1 MINTMNTNTKSQ
13 LAKLLATENITVQ
26 ENNVKTAS
34 FDVVNRILT
43 LPIFKTDSKDVS
55 DMLIAH
61 ECAHAL
67 FTPTKSWQDITDDD
81 ELRSYINVLEDTRI
95 DKLIQSKYPGIVR
108 NYENGFDIL
117 NSKNFF
123 GVRDKNIN
131 TELML
136 IDKINLKSK
145 SLNRLPF
152 NFSKDE
158 NKWLV
163 KVDAIKTFKDVVK
176 LAKDMLD
183 WQKKQVDQMKK
194 LPNFDELAIVK
205 SYDLSDKKSDDSDTI
220 KQNSSDDNNTKESDK
235 QNASEG
241 KTESD
246 SKQDK
251 PAVGDKTEKVEGEDK
266 KKSGGAVDAGG
277 EGSLK
282 SITNNWFEGKKEQLM
297 DTKTSYSYKSV
308 PDPILDKVI
317 KSNKDFVSDMKK
329 AFSNCQFDYAKK
341 YYPYLKT
348 EYKKFLNDSKK
359 TIMYL
364 VKEFEMKKAATS
376 YKRSTTDKTGI
387 IDPLKLKNYK
397 FSDDIFKRMTILPD
411 AKNHGMLMLL
421 DWSGSMSDSLYKTV
435 QQLIQLVYFCH
446 KTNIPYDVYFFSSE
460 FDRDPSTKRLFRS
473 SGENLS
479 EDFNYKLGDMAMDNV
494 KLVNVANHKLKKI
507 QLDESMMYLYW
518 LALQYENRYTS
529 WRDYDPLNRAPESPS
544 TPTEYYLGSTP
555 LNESL
560 AIMLK
565 LVPMFKEKH
574 KVEKMNFITLTDGGG
589 NYGSGRV
596 WSACDDGKMSAE
608 LAKGDTDVLI
618 YKKKQYKLERTGW
631 GRGDSLTSFYLDLLR
646 KLYNVRTIG
655 FYLIK
660 RIRGYDS
667 DRFFKDYDSKLSW
680 EQKDKLYQ
688 KRRSEF
694 TKNKVALID
703 QNGYD
708 DYYLVNAKDMKVEN
722 ADISQ
727 VNADMK
733 VGKIKQLFSKSMKG
747 RITSR
752 VLLNKFIEKVA

>member
-1 MINTMNTNTKSQ
+1 MINTLNTNTKSQ

-43 LPIFKTDSKDVS
+43 LPIFKTDSKDVT

-95 DKLIQSKYPGIVR
+95 DHLIQSKYPGIIR

-136 IDKINLKSK
+136 IDKINLRSK

-152 NFSKDE
+152 IFSNDD
-158 NKWLV
+158 NKWLK
-163 KVDAIKTFKDVVK
+163 KVDNIKTFKDVVK
-176 LAKDMLD
+176 VAKDMLN

-205 SYDLSDKKSDDSDTI
+205 SYDLSNKKPDDSNNTD
-220 KQNSSDDNNTKESDK
+220 KNASDDNAKEANK

-241 KTESD
+241 KTESESD
-246 SKQDK
+246 KEK
-251 PAVGDKTEKVEGEDK
+251 PAVGDKTQKVEGEDK
-266 KKSGGAVDAGG
+266 KKSDGAVGSGG
-277 EGSLK
+277 DGALK

-297 DTKTSYSYKSV
+297 DTKTSYSYKSI

-317 KSNKDFVSDMKK
+317 RSNKDFVNDMKK
-329 AFSNCQFDYAKK
+329 AFIYDKTTALK
-341 YYPYLKT
+341 YLPYLKK

-364 VKEFEMKKAATS
+364 VKEFEMKKAATA
-376 YKRSTTDKTGI
+376 YKRSTVDKTGV
-387 IDPLKLKNYK
+387 IDPLKLKDYK
-397 FSDDIFKRMTILPD
+397 FSDDLFKRLTILPD
-411 AKNHGMLMLL
+411 AKNHGMMMLL
-421 DWSGSMSDSLYKTV
+421 DWSGSMSDSIYKTV

-446 KTNIPYDVYFFSSE
+446 KVNIPYDVYFFTSE
-460 FDRDPSTKRLFRS
+460 FENDNPRLIGHGR
-473 SGENLS
+473 LS
-479 EDFNYKLGDMAMDNV
+479 DGFKYKSGDMALDSV

-518 LALQYENRYTS
+518 LALHYDNRYS
-529 WRDYDPLNRAPESPS
+529 SYRDWDYSKPDSPNI
-544 TPTEYYLGSTP
+544 PREYYLGSTP
-555 LNESL
+555 LNEAL
-560 AIMLK
+560 VVMLK
-565 LVPMFKEKH
+565 LVPMFKEKY

-589 NYGSGRV
+589 NYGSSQV
-596 WSACDDGKMSAE
+596 FTTNDDGKLIATDS
-608 LAKGDTDVLI
+608 KGDNDVYI
-618 YKKKQYKLERTGW
+618 YKKKQYKLGRHIW
-631 GRGDSLTSFYLDLLR
+631 GSGKTAMYLNMLR
-646 KLYNVRTIG
+646 KLYDIKTIG

-660 RIRGYDS
+660 RIRGYDTE
-667 DRFFKDYDSKLSW
+667 RYFKDSYNSKLTW
-680 EQKDKLYQ
+680 DQRDKLYQ
-688 KRRSEF
+688 KRKSEF
-694 TKNKVALID
+694 SKNKVAIVKQD
-703 QNGYD
+703 GYD

-722 ADISQ
+722 TDISQ
-727 VNADMK
+727 VNSDMK

-752 VLLNKFIEKVA
+752 VLLNKFIEKVAWYVQKT

>member
-1 MINTMNTNTKSQ
+1 MINTLNTNTKSQ

-43 LPIFKTDSKDVS
+43 LPIFKTDSKDVT

-95 DKLIQSKYPGIVR
+95 DHLIQSKYPGIIR

-136 IDKINLKSK
+136 IDKINLRSK

-152 NFSKDE
+152 IFSNDD
-158 NKWLV
+158 NKWLK
-163 KVDAIKTFKDVVK
+163 KVDNIKTFKDVVK
-176 LAKDMLD
+176 VAKDMLN

-205 SYDLSDKKSDDSDTI
+205 SYDLSNKKPDDSNNTD
-220 KQNSSDDNNTKESDK
+220 KNASDDNAKEANK

-241 KTESD
+241 KTESESD
-246 SKQDK
+246 KEK
-251 PAVGDKTEKVEGEDK
+251 PAVGDKTQKVEGEDK
-266 KKSGGAVDAGG
+266 KKSDGAVGSGG
-277 EGSLK
+277 DGALK

-297 DTKTSYSYKSV
+297 DTKTSYSYKSI

-317 KSNKDFVSDMKK
+317 RSNKDFVNDMKK
-329 AFSNCQFDYAKK
+329 AFIYDKTTALK
-341 YYPYLKT
+341 YLPYLKK

-364 VKEFEMKKAATS
+364 VKEFEMKKAATA
-376 YKRSTTDKTGI
+376 YKRSTVDKTGV
-387 IDPLKLKNYK
+387 IDPLKLKDYK
-397 FSDDIFKRMTILPD
+397 FSDDLFKRLTILPD
-411 AKNHGMLMLL
+411 AKNHGMMMLL
-421 DWSGSMSDSLYKTV
+421 DWSGSMSDSIYKTV

-446 KTNIPYDVYFFSSE
+446 KVNIPYDVYFFTSE
-460 FDRDPSTKRLFRS
+460 FENDNPRLIGHGR
-473 SGENLS
+473 LS
-479 EDFNYKLGDMAMDNV
+479 DGFKYKSGDMALDSV

-518 LALQYENRYTS
+518 LALHYDNRYS
-529 WRDYDPLNRAPESPS
+529 SYRDWDYSKPDSPNI
-544 TPTEYYLGSTP
+544 PREYYLGSTP
-555 LNESL
+555 LNEAL
-560 AIMLK
+560 VVMLK
-565 LVPMFKEKH
+565 LVPMFKEKY

-589 NYGSGRV
+589 NYGSSQV
-596 WSACDDGKMSAE
+596 FTTNDDGKLIATDS
-608 LAKGDTDVLI
+608 KGDNDVYI
-618 YKKKQYKLERTGW
+618 YKKKQYKLGRHIW
-631 GRGDSLTSFYLDLLR
+631 GSGKTAMYLNMLR
-646 KLYNVRTIG
+646 KLYDIKTIG

-660 RIRGYDS
+660 RIRGYDTE
-667 DRFFKDYDSKLSW
+667 RYFKDSYNSKLTW
-680 EQKDKLYQ
+680 DQRDKLYQ
-688 KRRSEF
+688 KRKSEF
-694 TKNKVALID
+694 SKNKVAIVKQD
-703 QNGYD
+703 GYD
-708 DYYLVNAKDMKVEN
+708 DYYIVNAKDMKVEN
-722 ADISQ
+722 TDISQ
-727 VNADMK
+727 VNSDMK

>member
-1 MINTMNTNTKSQ
+1 
-13 LAKLLATENITVQ
+13 
-26 ENNVKTAS
+26 
-34 FDVVNRILT
+34 
-43 LPIFKTDSKDVS
+43 
-55 DMLIAH
+55 
-61 ECAHAL
+61 
-67 FTPTKSWQDITDDD
+67 
-81 ELRSYINVLEDTRI
+81 
-95 DKLIQSKYPGIVR
+95 
-108 NYENGFDIL
+108 
-117 NSKNFF
+117 
-123 GVRDKNIN
+123 
-131 TELML
+131 
-136 IDKINLKSK
+136 
-145 SLNRLPF
+145 
-152 NFSKDE
+152 
-158 NKWLV
+158 
-163 KVDAIKTFKDVVK
+163 
-176 LAKDMLD
+176 MLD
-183 WQKKQVDQMKK
+183 WQKKQVEQLKK
-194 LPNFDELAIVK
+194 LPNFDELSISVN
-205 SYDLSDKKSDDSDTI
+205 YDLVEKDSDN
-220 KQNSSDDNNTKESDK
+220 KQSDK
-235 QNASEG
+235 QDASEG
-241 KTESD
+241 KTNSE
-246 SKQDK
+246 SKQDQ
-251 PAVGDKTEKVEGEDK
+251 PAVGDKTVKVNEKE
-266 KKSGGAVDAGG
+266 KKSGGAVGAGG
-277 EGSLK
+277 NGSLK

-297 DTKTSYSYKSV
+297 DTTTSYSYKAI
-308 PDPILDKVI
+308 PDAKLDEII
-317 KSNKDFVSDMKK
+317 KSNSEFVNDMKK
-329 AFSNCQFDYAKK
+329 AFAKETHIGVK

-348 EYKKFLNDSKK
+348 EYKKFLNESKK

-364 VKEFEMKKAATS
+364 VKEFELKKAATA
-376 YKRSTTDKTGI
+376 YKRTSTDKTGV

-411 AKNHGMLMLL
+411 AKNHGMMMLL
-421 DWSGSMSDSLYKTV
+421 DWSGSMSDSIFKTV
-435 QQLIQLVYFCH
+435 HQLIQLVYFCH

-518 LALQYENRYTS
+518 LALQYENRYSS
-529 WRDYDPLNRAPESPS
+529 WRGYDHLNRAPESPS

-560 AIMLK
+560 AVMLK

-680 EQKDKLYQ
+680 EQKDKIYQ

>member
-43 LPIFKTDSKDVS
+43 LPIFKTDSKDVT

-95 DKLIQSKYPGIVR
+95 DHLIQSKYPGIIR

-136 IDKINLKSK
+136 IDKINLRSK

-205 SYDLSDKKSDDSDTI
+205 TYDLSDKKSDDSDTI
-220 KQNSSDDNNTKESDK
+220 KQNSSDDNNAKEADK
-235 QNASEG
+235 QSASEG
-241 KTESD
+241 KTKSESD
-246 SKQDK
+246 KEK
-251 PAVGDKTEKVEGEDK
+251 PAVGDKTQKVEGEDK
-266 KKSGGAVDAGG
+266 KKSGGAVGAGG
-277 EGSLK
+277 DGALK

-297 DTKTSYSYKSV
+297 DTKTSYSYKNI

-317 KSNKDFVSDMKK
+317 RSNKDFVNDMKK
-329 AFSNCQFDYAKK
+329 AFINDKTVAYN
-341 YYPYLKT
+341 YLPYLKK

-364 VKEFEMKKAATS
+364 VKEFEMKKAATA
-376 YKRSTTDKTGI
+376 YKRSTIDKTGV
-387 IDPLKLKNYK
+387 IDPLKLKDYK
-397 FSDDIFKRMTILPD
+397 FSDDLFKRLTILPD
-411 AKNHGMLMLL
+411 AKNHGMMMLL
-421 DWSGSMSDSLYKTV
+421 DWSGSMSDSIYKTV

-446 KTNIPYDVYFFSSE
+446 KVNIPYDVYFFTSE
-460 FDRDPSTKRLFRS
+460 FENDNPRLI
-473 SGENLS
+473 GHGKLS
-479 EDFNYKLGDMAMDNV
+479 NDFKYKSGDMALDSV

-518 LALQYENRYTS
+518 LALHYDNRYS
-529 WRDYDPLNRAPESPS
+529 SYRDYDYSIPQSPGI
-544 TPTEYYLGSTP
+544 PREYYLGSTP
-555 LNESL
+555 LNEAL
-560 AIMLK
+560 VVMLK
-565 LVPMFKEKH
+565 LVPMFKEKY

-589 NYGSGRV
+589 NYGSSQV
-596 WSACDDGKMSAE
+596 FTTDENGKLTTTES
-608 LAKGDTDVLI
+608 KGDNDVYI
-618 YKKKQYKLERTGW
+618 YKKKQYMLPRHIW
-631 GRGDSLTSFYLDLLR
+631 GSGKTAMYLNMLR
-646 KLYNVRTIG
+646 KLYNIKTIG

-660 RIRGYDS
+660 RIRGYDAE
-667 DRFFKDYDSKLSW
+667 RYFKDSYNSKLTW
-680 EQKDKLYQ
+680 DQKDKLYQ
-688 KRRSEF
+688 KRKSDF
-694 TKNKVALID
+694 SKNKVAVIKQD
-703 QNGYD
+703 GYD

-733 VGKIKQLFSKSMKG
+733 IGRIKQLFSKSMKG

>member
-43 LPIFKTDSKDVS
+43 LPIFKTDSKDVT

-67 FTPTKSWQDITDDD
+67 YTPTKSWQDITDDD

-95 DKLIQSKYPGIVR
+95 DKLVQSKYPGIVR

-123 GVRDKNIN
+123 GVKDKNIN
-131 TELML
+131 TDLML
-136 IDKINLKSK
+136 IDKINLRSK

-152 NFSKDE
+152 IFSNDD
-158 NKWLV
+158 NKWLK
-163 KVDAIKTFKDVVK
+163 KVDDIKTFKDVVK
-176 LAKDMLD
+176 VAKEMLD

-194 LPNFDELAIVK
+194 LPDFDELSIAK
-205 SYDLSDKKSDDSDTI
+205 NYELTDKKPDDSNTTD
-220 KQNSSDDNNTKESDK
+220 QNSSDDNAKEADK
-235 QNASEG
+235 QNANEG
-241 KTESD
+241 KTESESD
-246 SKQDK
+246 KEK
-251 PAVGDKTEKVEGEDK
+251 PAVGDKTKKVDGEDK
-266 KKSGGAVDAGG
+266 KKSGGAVGAGG
-277 EGSLK
+277 DGALK

-297 DTKTSYSYKSV
+297 DTKTSYSYKTI

-317 KSNKDFVSDMKK
+317 RSNKDFVNDMKQ
-329 AFSNCQFDYAKK
+329 AFIRDKQTAYNYL
-341 YYPYLKT
+341 PYLKK

-364 VKEFEMKKAATS
+364 VKEFELKKAATA
-376 YKRSTTDKTGI
+376 YKRSTVDKTGV
-387 IDPLKLKNYK
+387 IDPLKLKDYK
-397 FSDDIFKRMTILPD
+397 FSDDLFKRLTILPD
-411 AKNHGMLMLL
+411 AKNHGMMMLL
-421 DWSGSMSDSLYKTV
+421 DWSGSMSDSIYKTV

-446 KTNIPYDVYFFSSE
+446 KVNIPYDVYFFTSE
-460 FDRDPSTKRLFRS
+460 FENDNPRMIGHGRLSDGFK
-473 SGENLS
+473 
-479 EDFNYKLGDMAMDNV
+479 YKSGDMALDSV

-518 LALQYENRYTS
+518 LALHYDNRYS
-529 WRDYDPLNRAPESPS
+529 SYRDWDYSKPDSPNL
-544 TPTEYYLGSTP
+544 PREYYLGSTP
-555 LNESL
+555 LNEAL
-560 AIMLK
+560 VVMLK
-565 LVPMFKEKH
+565 LVPMFKEKY

-589 NYGSGRV
+589 NYGSSQV
-596 WSACDDGKMSAE
+596 FTTNDDGKLIATDS
-608 LAKGDTDVLI
+608 KGDNDVYI
-618 YKKKQYKLERTGW
+618 YKKKQYMLPRHIW
-631 GRGDSLTSFYLDLLR
+631 GSGKTAMYLNMLR
-646 KLYNVRTIG
+646 KLYNIKTIG

-660 RIRGYDS
+660 RIRGYDAE
-667 DRFFKDYDSKLSW
+667 RYFKDSYNSKLTW

-688 KRRSEF
+688 KRKSEF
-694 TKNKVALID
+694 SKNKVAVIKQD
-703 QNGYD
+703 GYD

-722 ADISQ
+722 TDISQ
-727 VNADMK
+727 VNSDMK
-733 VGKIKQLFSKSMKG
+733 VGRIKQLFSKSMKG

>member
-1 MINTMNTNTKSQ
+1 MINTMTQNTKSQ

-43 LPIFKTDSKDVS
+43 LPIFKTDSKDVT

-67 FTPTKSWQDITDDD
+67 YTPTKSWQDITDDD

-95 DKLIQSKYPGIVR
+95 DKLVQSKYPGIVR

-123 GVRDKNIN
+123 GIKDKNIN
-131 TELML
+131 TDLML
-136 IDKINLKSK
+136 IDKINLRSK

-152 NFSKDE
+152 IFSKDE

-176 LAKDMLD
+176 VAKDMLN

-194 LPNFDELAIVK
+194 LPNFDELSIVK
-205 SYDLSDKKSDDSDTI
+205 SYELSDKKPEDTKSTNEDS
-220 KQNSSDDNNTKESDK
+220 NNDDNAKEADK
-235 QNASEG
+235 QNANEG
-241 KTESD
+241 KTESE
-246 SKQDK
+246 SNSEK
-251 PAVGDKTEKVEGEDK
+251 PAVGDKTKKVEGEDK
-266 KKSGGAVDAGG
+266 KKSGGAVGAGG
-277 EGSLK
+277 DGSLK

-297 DTKTSYSYKSV
+297 DTKTSYSYKNI

-317 KSNKDFVSDMKK
+317 RSNKDFVNDMKQ
-329 AFSNCQFDYAKK
+329 AFIRDKRTAYNYI
-341 YYPYLKT
+341 PYLKK

-364 VKEFEMKKAATS
+364 VKEFELKKAATA
-376 YKRSTTDKTGI
+376 YKRSTIDKTGV
-387 IDPLKLKNYK
+387 IDPLKLKDYK
-397 FSDDIFKRMTILPD
+397 FSDDLFKRLTILPD
-411 AKNHGMLMLL
+411 AKNHGMMMLL
-421 DWSGSMSDSLYKTV
+421 DWSGSMSDSIYKTV

-446 KTNIPYDVYFFSSE
+446 KVNIPYDVYFFTSE
-460 FDRDPSTKRLFRS
+460 FENDNPRLIGHGR
-473 SGENLS
+473 LS
-479 EDFNYKLGDMAMDNV
+479 DGFKYKSGDMALDSV

-518 LALQYENRYTS
+518 LALHYDNRYS
-529 WRDYDPLNRAPESPS
+529 SYRDYDYSKPDSPS
-544 TPTEYYLGSTP
+544 IPREYYLGSTP
-555 LNESL
+555 LNEAL
-560 AIMLK
+560 VVMLK
-565 LVPMFKEKH
+565 LVPMFKEKY

-589 NYGSGRV
+589 NYGSSQV
-596 WSACDDGKMSAE
+596 FTTNDDGKLIATES
-608 LAKGDTDVLI
+608 KGDNDVYI
-618 YKKKQYKLERTGW
+618 YKKKQYTLPRHIW
-631 GRGDSLTSFYLDLLR
+631 GSGKTAMYLNMLR
-646 KLYNVRTIG
+646 KICNIRTIG

-660 RIRGYDS
+660 RIRGYDAE
-667 DRFFKDYDSKLSW
+667 RYFKDSYNSKLTW
-680 EQKDKLYQ
+680 DQKDKLYQ
-688 KRRSEF
+688 KRKSDF
-694 TKNKVALID
+694 AKNKVAVIKQD
-703 QNGYD
+703 GYD

-722 ADISQ
+722 TDISQ
-727 VNADMK
+727 VNSDMK
-733 VGKIKQLFSKSMKG
+733 VGRIKQLFSKSMKG

>member
-1 MINTMNTNTKSQ
+1 MINTLNTNTKSQ

-43 LPIFKTDSKDVS
+43 LPIFKTDSKDVT

-95 DKLIQSKYPGIVR
+95 DHLIQSKYPGIIR

-136 IDKINLKSK
+136 IDKINLRSK

-205 SYDLSDKKSDDSDTI
+205 SYDLSDKKPDDKKDDMSV
-220 KQNSSDDNNTKESDK
+220 NGSGDNNDKKEADK
-235 QNASEG
+235 QDASTG

-251 PAVGDKTEKVEGEDK
+251 PAVGDKTQKIDGK
-266 KKSGGAVDAGG
+266 KENKSGGAVGAGG
-277 EGSLK
+277 DKPLT
-282 SITNNWFEGKKEQLM
+282 SITNNWFEGQKEKLM
-297 DTKTSYSYKSV
+297 DTKTSYSYKNI

-317 KSNKDFVSDMKK
+317 RSNKDFVNDMKK
-329 AFSNCQFDYAKK
+329 AFINDKTVAYN
-341 YYPYLKT
+341 YLPYLKK

-364 VKEFEMKKAATS
+364 VKEFEMKKAATA
-376 YKRSTTDKTGI
+376 YKRSTIDKTGV
-387 IDPLKLKNYK
+387 IDSLKLKDYK
-397 FSDDIFKRMTILPD
+397 FSDDLFKRLTILPD
-411 AKNHGMLMLL
+411 AKNHGMMMLL
-421 DWSGSMSDSLYKTV
+421 DWSGSMSDCIYKTV

-446 KTNIPYDVYFFSSE
+446 KVNIPYDVYFFTSE
-460 FDRDPSTKRLFRS
+460 FENDNPRLI
-473 SGENLS
+473 GHGKLS
-479 EDFNYKLGDMAMDNV
+479 NDFKYKSGDMALDSV

-518 LALQYENRYTS
+518 LSLHYDNRYS
-529 WRDYDPLNRAPESPS
+529 SYRDYDYSIPQSPGI
-544 TPTEYYLGSTP
+544 PREYYLGSTP
-555 LNESL
+555 LNEAL
-560 AIMLK
+560 VVMLK
-565 LVPMFKEKH
+565 LVPMFKEKY

-589 NYGSGRV
+589 NYGSSQV
-596 WSACDDGKMSAE
+596 FTTDENGKLTTIESRA
-608 LAKGDTDVLI
+608 DNDVYI
-618 YKKKQYKLERTGW
+618 YKKKQYKLDRHNW
-631 GRGDSLTSFYLDLLR
+631 GSGKTTLFLNMLR
-646 KLYNVRTIG
+646 KLYDIKTIG

-660 RIRGYDS
+660 RIRGYETE
-667 DRFFKDYDSKLSW
+667 RYFKDSYNSKLTW
-680 EQKDKLYQ
+680 DQRDKLYQ
-688 KRRSEF
+688 KRKSEF
-694 TKNKVALID
+694 SKNKVAIVKQD
-703 QNGYD
+703 GYD
-708 DYYLVNAKDMKVEN
+708 DYYIVNAKDMKVEN
-722 ADISQ
+722 TDISQ
-727 VNADMK
+727 VNSDMK
-733 VGKIKQLFSKSMKG
+733 VGRIKQLFSKSMKG

>member
-43 LPIFKTDSKDVS
+43 LPIFKTDSKDVT

-67 FTPTKSWQDITDDD
+67 YTPTKSWQDITDDD

-95 DKLIQSKYPGIVR
+95 DKLVQSKYPGIVR

-123 GVRDKNIN
+123 GIKDKNIN
-131 TELML
+131 TDLML
-136 IDKINLKSK
+136 IDKINLRSK
-145 SLNRLPF
+145 SLNRLSF
-152 NFSKDE
+152 IFSNDD
-158 NKWLV
+158 NKWLK
-163 KVDAIKTFKDVVK
+163 KVDDIKTFKDVVK
-176 LAKDMLD
+176 VAKDMLN

-194 LPNFDELAIVK
+194 LPNFDELSIAK
-205 SYDLSDKKSDDSDTI
+205 NYELTDKKPDDTNTTDQDS
-220 KQNSSDDNNTKESDK
+220 NDDNAKEADK

-241 KTESD
+241 KTESESD
-246 SKQDK
+246 TEK
-251 PAVGDKTEKVEGEDK
+251 PAVGDKKEKVEGEDK
-266 KKSGGAVDAGG
+266 KKSGGAVGAGG
-277 EGSLK
+277 DSSLK

-297 DTKTSYSYKSV
+297 DTKTSYSYKTI

-317 KSNKDFVSDMKK
+317 RSNKDFVNDMKQ
-329 AFSNCQFDYAKK
+329 AFIRDKHTALNYL
-341 YYPYLKT
+341 PYLKK

-364 VKEFEMKKAATS
+364 VKEFELKKAATA
-376 YKRSTTDKTGI
+376 YKRSTIDKTGV
-387 IDPLKLKNYK
+387 IDPLKLKDYK
-397 FSDDIFKRMTILPD
+397 FSDDLFKRLTILPD
-411 AKNHGMLMLL
+411 AKNHGMMMLL
-421 DWSGSMSDSLYKTV
+421 DWSGSMSDSIYKTV

-446 KTNIPYDVYFFSSE
+446 KVNIPYDVYFFTSE
-460 FDRDPSTKRLFRS
+460 F
-473 SGENLS
+473 ENEGS
-479 EDFNYKLGDMAMDNV
+479 RISYGRMSDGFKYKSGDMALDSV

-518 LALQYENRYTS
+518 LALHYDNRYCNY
-529 WRDYDPLNRAPESPS
+529 RDWDYSTPDSPS
-544 TPTEYYLGSTP
+544 LPREYYLGSTP
-555 LNESL
+555 LNEAL
-560 AIMLK
+560 VVMLK
-565 LVPMFKEKH
+565 LVPMFKEKY

-589 NYGSGRV
+589 NYGSSQV
-596 WSACDDGKMSAE
+596 FTTNDEGKLVATDS
-608 LAKGDTDVLI
+608 KGDNDVYI
-618 YKKKQYKLERTGW
+618 YKKKQYTLPRHSW
-631 GRGDSLTSFYLDLLR
+631 GSGKTTMYLNMLR
-646 KLYNVRTIG
+646 KLCNVKTIG

-660 RIRGYDS
+660 RIRGYDTE
-667 DRFFKDYDSKLSW
+667 RYFRQYNPKLTF
-680 EQKDKLYQ
+680 EQRDKLYQ
-688 KRRSEF
+688 KRKSDF
-694 TKNKVALID
+694 SKNKVAVIKQD
-703 QNGYD
+703 GYD

-722 ADISQ
+722 TDISQ
-727 VNADMK
+727 VNSDMK

>member
-1 MINTMNTNTKSQ
+1 MINTLNTNTKSQ

-43 LPIFKTDSKDVS
+43 LPIFKTDSKDVT

-95 DKLIQSKYPGIVR
+95 DHLIQSKYPGIIR

-136 IDKINLKSK
+136 IDKINLRSK

-205 SYDLSDKKSDDSDTI
+205 TYDLSDKKSDDSDTI
-220 KQNSSDDNNTKESDK
+220 KQNSSDDNNAKEADK
-235 QNASEG
+235 QSASEG
-241 KTESD
+241 KTKSESD
-246 SKQDK
+246 KEK
-251 PAVGDKTEKVEGEDK
+251 PAVGDKTQKVEGEDK
-266 KKSGGAVDAGG
+266 KKSGGAVGAGG
-277 EGSLK
+277 DGALK

-297 DTKTSYSYKSV
+297 DTKTSYSYKNI

-317 KSNKDFVSDMKK
+317 RSNKDFVNDMKK
-329 AFSNCQFDYAKK
+329 AFINDKTVAYN
-341 YYPYLKT
+341 YLPYLKK

-364 VKEFEMKKAATS
+364 VKEFEMKKAATA
-376 YKRSTTDKTGI
+376 YKRSTIDKTGV
-387 IDPLKLKNYK
+387 IDSLKLKDYK
-397 FSDDIFKRMTILPD
+397 FSDDLFKRLTILPD
-411 AKNHGMLMLL
+411 AKNHGMMMLL
-421 DWSGSMSDSLYKTV
+421 DWSGSMSDCIYKTV

-446 KTNIPYDVYFFSSE
+446 KVNIPYDVYFFTSE
-460 FDRDPSTKRLFRS
+460 FENDNPRLI
-473 SGENLS
+473 GHGKLS
-479 EDFNYKLGDMAMDNV
+479 NDFKYKSGDMALDSV

-518 LALQYENRYTS
+518 LSLHYDNRYS
-529 WRDYDPLNRAPESPS
+529 SYRDYDYSIPQSPGI
-544 TPTEYYLGSTP
+544 PREYYLGSTP
-555 LNESL
+555 LNEAL
-560 AIMLK
+560 VVMLK
-565 LVPMFKEKH
+565 LVPMFKEKY

-589 NYGSGRV
+589 NYGSSQV
-596 WSACDDGKMSAE
+596 FTTDENGKLTTIESRA
-608 LAKGDTDVLI
+608 DNDVYI
-618 YKKKQYKLERTGW
+618 YKKKQYKLDRHNW
-631 GRGDSLTSFYLDLLR
+631 GSGKTTLFLNMLR
-646 KLYNVRTIG
+646 KLYDIKTIG

-660 RIRGYDS
+660 RIRGYETE
-667 DRFFKDYDSKLSW
+667 RYFKDSYNSKLTW
-680 EQKDKLYQ
+680 DQRDKLYQ
-688 KRRSEF
+688 KRKSEF
-694 TKNKVALID
+694 SKNKVAIVKQD
-703 QNGYD
+703 GYD
-708 DYYLVNAKDMKVEN
+708 DYYIVNAKDMKVEN
-722 ADISQ
+722 TDISQ
-727 VNADMK
+727 VNSDMK
-733 VGKIKQLFSKSMKG
+733 VGRIKQLFSKSMKG

>member
-1 MINTMNTNTKSQ
+1 MINTLNTNTKSQ

-43 LPIFKTDSKDVS
+43 LPIFKTDSKDVT

-95 DKLIQSKYPGIVR
+95 DHLIQSKYPGIIR

-136 IDKINLKSK
+136 IDKINLRSK

-152 NFSKDE
+152 IFSNDD
-158 NKWLV
+158 NKWLK
-163 KVDAIKTFKDVVK
+163 KVDNIKTFKDVVK
-176 LAKDMLD
+176 VAKDMLN

-205 SYDLSDKKSDDSDTI
+205 SYDLSNKKPDDSNNTD
-220 KQNSSDDNNTKESDK
+220 KNASDDNAKEANK

-241 KTESD
+241 KTESESD
-246 SKQDK
+246 KEK
-251 PAVGDKTEKVEGEDK
+251 PAVGDKTQKVEGEDK
-266 KKSGGAVDAGG
+266 KKSDGAVGSGG
-277 EGSLK
+277 DGALK

-297 DTKTSYSYKSV
+297 DTKTSYSYKSI

-317 KSNKDFVSDMKK
+317 RSNKDFVNDMKK
-329 AFSNCQFDYAKK
+329 AFIYDKTTALK
-341 YYPYLKT
+341 YLPYLKK

-364 VKEFEMKKAATS
+364 VKEFEMKKAATA
-376 YKRSTTDKTGI
+376 YKRSTVDKTGV
-387 IDPLKLKNYK
+387 IDPLKLKDYK
-397 FSDDIFKRMTILPD
+397 FSDDLFKRLTILPD
-411 AKNHGMLMLL
+411 AKNHGMMMLL
-421 DWSGSMSDSLYKTV
+421 DWSGSMSDSIYKTV

-446 KTNIPYDVYFFSSE
+446 KVNIPYDVYFFTSE
-460 FDRDPSTKRLFRS
+460 FENDNPRLIGHGR
-473 SGENLS
+473 LS
-479 EDFNYKLGDMAMDNV
+479 NDFKYKSGDMALDSV

-518 LALQYENRYTS
+518 LALHYDNRYS
-529 WRDYDPLNRAPESPS
+529 SYRDWDYSKPDSPNI
-544 TPTEYYLGSTP
+544 PREYYLGSTP
-555 LNESL
+555 LNEAL
-560 AIMLK
+560 VVMLK
-565 LVPMFKEKH
+565 LVPMFKEKY

-589 NYGSGRV
+589 NYGSSQV
-596 WSACDDGKMSAE
+596 FTTNDDGKLIATDS
-608 LAKGDTDVLI
+608 KGDNDVYI
-618 YKKKQYKLERTGW
+618 YKKKQYKLGRHIW
-631 GRGDSLTSFYLDLLR
+631 GSGKTAMYLNMLR
-646 KLYNVRTIG
+646 KLYDIKTIG

-660 RIRGYDS
+660 RIRGYDTE
-667 DRFFKDYDSKLSW
+667 RYFKDSYNSKLTW
-680 EQKDKLYQ
+680 DQRDKLYQ
-688 KRRSEF
+688 KRKSEF
-694 TKNKVALID
+694 SKNKVAIVKQD
-703 QNGYD
+703 GYD

-722 ADISQ
+722 TDISQ
-727 VNADMK
+727 VNSDMK

>member
-1 MINTMNTNTKSQ
+1 MINTLNTNTKSQ

-43 LPIFKTDSKDVS
+43 LPIFKTDSKDVT

-95 DKLIQSKYPGIVR
+95 DHLIQSKYPGIIR

-136 IDKINLKSK
+136 IDKINLRSK

-152 NFSKDE
+152 IFSNDD
-158 NKWLV
+158 NKWLK
-163 KVDAIKTFKDVVK
+163 KVDNIKTFKDVVK
-176 LAKDMLD
+176 VAKDMLN

-205 SYDLSDKKSDDSDTI
+205 SYDLSNKKPDDSNNTD
-220 KQNSSDDNNTKESDK
+220 KNASDDNAKEANK

-241 KTESD
+241 KTESESD
-246 SKQDK
+246 KEK
-251 PAVGDKTEKVEGEDK
+251 PAVGDKTQKVEGEDK
-266 KKSGGAVDAGG
+266 KKSDGAVGSGG
-277 EGSLK
+277 DGALK

-297 DTKTSYSYKSV
+297 DTKTSYSYKSI

-317 KSNKDFVSDMKK
+317 RSNKDFVNDMKK
-329 AFSNCQFDYAKK
+329 AFIYDKTTALK
-341 YYPYLKT
+341 YLPYLKK

-364 VKEFEMKKAATS
+364 VKEFEMKKAATA
-376 YKRSTTDKTGI
+376 YKRSTVDKTGV
-387 IDPLKLKNYK
+387 IDPLKLKDYK
-397 FSDDIFKRMTILPD
+397 FSDDLFKRLTILPD
-411 AKNHGMLMLL
+411 AKNHGMMMLL
-421 DWSGSMSDSLYKTV
+421 DWSGSMSDSIYKTV

-446 KTNIPYDVYFFSSE
+446 KVNIPYDVYFFTSE
-460 FDRDPSTKRLFRS
+460 FENDNPRLIGHGR
-473 SGENLS
+473 LS
-479 EDFNYKLGDMAMDNV
+479 DGFKYKSGDMALDSV

-518 LALQYENRYTS
+518 LALHYDNRYS
-529 WRDYDPLNRAPESPS
+529 SYRDWDYSKPDSPNI
-544 TPTEYYLGSTP
+544 PREYYLGSTP
-555 LNESL
+555 LNEAL
-560 AIMLK
+560 VVMLK
-565 LVPMFKEKH
+565 LVPMFKEKY

-589 NYGSGRV
+589 NYGSSQV
-596 WSACDDGKMSAE
+596 FTTNDDGKLIATDS
-608 LAKGDTDVLI
+608 KGDNDVYI
-618 YKKKQYKLERTGW
+618 YKKKQYKLGRHIW
-631 GRGDSLTSFYLDLLR
+631 GSGKTAMYLNMLR
-646 KLYNVRTIG
+646 KLYDIKTIG

-660 RIRGYDS
+660 RIRGYDTE
-667 DRFFKDYDSKLSW
+667 RYFKDSYNSKLTW
-680 EQKDKLYQ
+680 DQRDKLYQ
-688 KRRSEF
+688 KRKSEF
-694 TKNKVALID
+694 SKNKVAIVKQD
-703 QNGYD
+703 GYD

-722 ADISQ
+722 TDISQ
-727 VNADMK
+727 VNSDMK